1 MVKKKTKKDKDV
13 QKEQAQ
19 QTAEQ
24 TTEQETAQKQTTEE
38 KTEEVEQEDVQA
50 KKIEE
55 LEITIKELN
64 DKHLRLYS
72 EFDNFRKRTLKE
84 KLELSKTASESIIK
98 ELLPVWDDFERA
110 QQHMDESQDLESFK
124 EGVNLIASK
133 FFKTLKQQ
141 GLEEIESTQKEFDV
155 DEHEAITNIPAPSDD
170 MKGKVVDT
178 VQKGY
183 KLNGK
188 IIRYAKVVVGS

>member
-1 MVKKKTKKDKDV
+1 MSKKKTKKDKDI
-13 QKEQAQ
+13 QNEQAQ
-19 QTAEQ
+19 AVVDQEVT
-24 TTEQETAQKQTTEE
+24 QETEQTTEE
-38 KTEEVEQEDVQA
+38 KPLEVEIEPEDAQA

-55 LEITIKELN
+55 LENTIKELN

-84 KLELSKTASESIIK
+84 KMELSKTASAKIIT
-98 ELLPVWDDFERA
+98 ELLSVWDDFERA
-110 QQHMDESQDLESFK
+110 QQHMDDSQDLDSFK
-124 EGVNLIASK
+124 EGINLIASK
-133 FFKTLKQQ
+133 FHNTLKLQ
-141 GLEEIESTQKEFDV
+141 GLEEIESTSKTFDV
-155 DEHEAITNIPAPSDD
+155 DEHEAITNIPAPTEDL
-170 MKGKVVDT
+170 KGKVVDT